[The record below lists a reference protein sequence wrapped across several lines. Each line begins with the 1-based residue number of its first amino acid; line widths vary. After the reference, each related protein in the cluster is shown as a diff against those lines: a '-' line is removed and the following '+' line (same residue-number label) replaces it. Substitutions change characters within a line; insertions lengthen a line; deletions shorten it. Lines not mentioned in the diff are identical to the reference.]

1 MEGWSGR
8 GRALL
13 MRHGM
18 VSWMQ
23 ATTET
28 DIATDAGTLLQTLSN
43 PMLATQAHMQP
54 GLYIAEINPDGYLG
68 RVLLRFE
75 RN

>member
-1 MEGWSGR
+1 MTLR
-8 GRALL
+8 DILQK
-13 MRHGM
+13 M
-18 VSWMQ
+18 VDDKNS
-23 ATTET
+23 AKLSNGNG
-28 DIATDAGTLLQTLSN
+28 ATDASTLLETLSK
-43 PMLATQAHMQP
+43 PMLATKAHMQP

>member
-1 MEGWSGR
+1 MTLR
-8 GRALL
+8 DILQK
-13 MRHGM
+13 M
-18 VSWMQ
+18 VDEKNTSMFSNGNG
-23 ATTET
+23 
-28 DIATDAGTLLQTLSN
+28 ATDAGTLLQTLSK

-68 RVLLRFE
+68 RVLLRFD

>member
-1 MEGWSGR
+1 MTLRDILQQMVDEKNTSMLSSGN
-8 GRALL
+8 G
-13 MRHGM
+13 
-18 VSWMQ
+18 
-23 ATTET
+23 
-28 DIATDAGTLLQTLSN
+28 ATDAGTLLQTLSN
-43 PMLATQAHMQP
+43 PMLAAQAHMQP

>member
-1 MEGWSGR
+1 MTLR
-8 GRALL
+8 DILQQ
-13 MRHGM
+13 M
-18 VSWMQ
+18 VDEKNSSKLSNGNG
-23 ATTET
+23 
-28 DIATDAGTLLQTLSN
+28 ATDAGTLLQTLSS